1 MIPEDLSQL
10 GLASIV
16 VLLLLREVFGFL
28 KTHKANGNSHL
39 AYDTSKTMSRLD
51 NEISTLVAEIRKM
64 GHAINN
70 LNTLLTLQTHELKES
85 RQEAKQIKE
94 QLEKLREEVRTK

>member
-1 MIPEDLSQL
+1 M
-10 GLASIV
+10 

-28 KTHKANGNSHL
+28 KTHKTNGNSHL

-70 LNTLLTLQTHELKES
+70 LNTLLTLQNHELKES